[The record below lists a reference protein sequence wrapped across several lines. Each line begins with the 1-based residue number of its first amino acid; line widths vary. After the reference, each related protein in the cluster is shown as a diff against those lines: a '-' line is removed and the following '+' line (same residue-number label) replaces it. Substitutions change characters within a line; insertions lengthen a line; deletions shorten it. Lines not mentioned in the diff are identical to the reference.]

1 MDRTYISDAELKGQD
16 ATVAGFLAEIDGEPC
31 YCVANHDAMAPFF
44 MSLVSDSDHWL
55 FISSNGALTAG
66 RRDPD
71 NALFPYYTD
80 DRIHDSQ
87 DQTGSKT
94 LLRITRDG
102 QTWLWEPFS
111 QRLEGLYRVTRN
123 LCKSVYG
130 NKILFEEINHDLG
143 LTFRYEWMNSERFGF
158 VRRAALSNQGTEA
171 ISAEVVDGIENVL
184 PWGVERRFQVEY
196 STLVDGYKRTEL
208 LPGTGLALFR
218 LSSVPVDKPE
228 PSEALRV
235 NLVWSAGLEPACHL
249 LSTTQLRA
257 FRHGEPVQEE
267 TDIRGRRGA
276 YLLNATFSLD
286 PGARRDWLVV
296 AELELDATRVVALNQ
311 RLASGADL
319 QAEVLED
326 VARGTRNLVRIVA
339 SADGLQATGDPLNTW
354 RHFSNTLFNLLRGG
368 IPEDG
373 YGLIRADLK
382 LFLEQSNKVVAQR
395 HAAFLDALPERLA
408 HTDLMARVTG
418 LGDPDL
424 ERLTRE
430 YLPLTFSRRHGDPSR
445 PWNAF
450 AIKVRDDQG
459 QKILTYEGN
468 WRDIF
473 QNWEALGYTFPN
485 YLESMVFKFLDCS
498 TVEGFN
504 PYRLLRAG
512 FDWEVSDPHDPW
524 SFIGYW
530 GDHQVIYLLK
540 LLEASRRFH
549 PGRLAELLG
558 RRIFTY
564 ANVPYRLKSYEAMLA
579 DPHSTIDFDA
589 ELHQQTLDLATT
601 LGADGLAVWDTQGPV
616 RGNLTEKLLVV
627 ALSKLTSYIPGAGI
641 WMNTQRPEW
650 NDANNALVGYGVS
663 MVTLCYLRRYLA
675 FCHEL
680 FGEAPAAHCEVAGE
694 LAELLEAVAQVL
706 EGHAPPADHTFTDQE
721 RRLMLDQLGQAGS
734 TYRAKVYGAGFSAP
748 RLQLSQQRLQAFCA
762 TALGHIDHA
771 IRANRRDDG
780 LYHAYNVMKLAGDG
794 IEVRGLHEM
803 LEGQVAV
810 LSSGTLSAEEAVT
823 VLDALRASALYRPD
837 QASYLL
843 YPDHPLLHF
852 LEKNT
857 LPADALAGSALLRA
871 LLAAGDTTLVSRDV
885 EGRVHFNP
893 AFRNAAGLRE
903 ALGNLKRGP
912 HRALV
917 AAEETRLLELYEDV
931 FDHRSFTGRSGT
943 FYKYEGLG
951 CIYWH
956 MVSKLL
962 LAVDEVKRQAASGD
976 AATLAR
982 IQAHYQAIREGLGV
996 HKSPALHGAIPTDPY
1011 SHTTG
1016 FAGAQQPG
1024 MTGQVKEDLLTRM
1037 SELGVRVAQGRLI
1050 FQAWAVATTEF
1061 LPAAAAFPF
1070 VDVAG
1075 QPGVLA
1081 LEMGTFAF
1089 TFCQVPVV
1097 MHWAGPAGLRITHR
1111 DGSTSTLP
1119 ELALDPATSRL
1130 VFGRTGEV
1138 QRLDVF
1144 LGLPDQA

>member
-1 MDRTYISDAELKGQD
+1 MRTTYISDAELKGQD
-16 ATVAGFLAEIDGEPC
+16 AAVSGFLAEIDGEPC

-94 LLRITRDG
+94 LLRITRGG

-111 QRLEGLYRVTRN
+111 QRMEGLYRVTRN

-208 LPGTGLALFR
+208 LAGTGLALFR

-235 NLVWSAGLEPACHL
+235 NLAWSTGLEPARRL
-249 LSTTQLRA
+249 LSTAQLRA
-257 FRHGEPVQEE
+257 FRHGETVQEE

-276 YLLNATFSLD
+276 YLLNATFPLE
-286 PGARRDWLVV
+286 PGARKDWLVV
-296 AELELDATRVVALNQ
+296 AELDQDATRVVALNQ

-319 QAEVLED
+319 MPEVLED
-326 VARGTRNLVRIVA
+326 VARGTRNLMRLVA
-339 SADGLQATGDPLNTW
+339 SADGLQTTGDHLNTW

-368 IPEDG
+368 VPEDG
-373 YGLIRADLK
+373 YGITRADLR
-382 LFLEQSNKVVAQR
+382 LFLEESNKGVAQR
-395 HAAFLDALPERLA
+395 HGAFLDALPERLA
-408 HTDLMARVTG
+408 HGDLMARVAA

-450 AIKVRDDQG
+450 SIKVKDEQG
-459 QKILTYEGN
+459 RKLLTYEGN

-473 QNWEALGYTFPN
+473 QNWEALGYSYPD

-498 TVEGFN
+498 TVEGYN

-558 RRIFTY
+558 RRVFTY
-564 ANVPYRLKSYEAMLA
+564 ANVPYRLKTYEAMLA

-589 ELHQQTLDLATT
+589 DLHQQTLDRAAT
-601 LGADGLAVWDTQGPV
+601 LGADGLAVWDAQGPV
-616 RGNLTEKLLVV
+616 RANLTEKLLVV

-675 FCHEL
+675 FCEEL
-680 FGEAPAAHCEVAGE
+680 FGEAPAPSQEVAGE
-694 LAELLEAVAQVL
+694 LAELLEVVARVL
-706 EGHAPPADHTFTDQE
+706 EQHAPPTDRAFTDAE
-721 RRLMLDQLGQAGS
+721 RRLILDPLGQAGS
-734 TYRAKVYGAGFSAP
+734 SYRTKVYASGFTAP
-748 RLQLSQQRLQAFCA
+748 RTLVSRERLEAFCA
-762 TALGHIDHA
+762 VALAHIDHA
-771 IRANRRDDG
+771 IRANRRSDG
-780 LYHAYNVMKLAGDG
+780 LYHAYNVMKLTGDG

-810 LSSGTLSAEEAVT
+810 LSSGALSAEESVA

-843 YPDHPLLHF
+843 YPDHPLPHF

-857 LPADALAGSALLRA
+857 LPAAALADSALLRA
-871 LLAAGDTTLVSRDV
+871 LLAAGDERLASRDV
-885 EGRVHFNP
+885 AGHVHFNP
-893 AFRNAAGLRE
+893 AFRNAEGLRL
-903 ALGNLKRGP
+903 ALEDLKAGP
-912 HRALV
+912 HRSLV
-917 AAEETRLLELYEDV
+917 VADETRLLELYEEV

-951 CIYWH
+951 CVYWH

-962 LAVDEVKRQAASGD
+962 LAVDEVMRQAARHD
-976 AATLAR
+976 AGALPR
-982 IQAHYQAIREGLGV
+982 LQRHYQAIREGLGV

-1024 MTGQVKEDLLTRM
+1024 MTGQVKEDLLSRM
-1037 SELGVRVAQGRLI
+1037 SEVGVRVAQGRII
-1050 FQAWAVATTEF
+1050 FQPWAVSTAEF
-1061 LPAAAAFPF
+1061 LQEPATFRH
-1070 VDVAG
+1070 VDLAG
-1075 QPGVLA
+1075 QPRMLA
-1081 LEMGTFAF
+1081 LEAGTFAF

-1097 MHWAGPAGLRITHR
+1097 VHRAGPAGLRITR
-1111 DGSTSTLP
+1111 QDSASSARP
-1119 ELALDPATSRL
+1119 ELALDASTSRL
-1130 VFGRTGEV
+1130 IFSRSGEIH
-1138 QRLDVF
+1138 RLDVF
-1144 LGLPDQA
+1144 LGLPGQA